1 MVAWRLIVFGLVF
14 SIIGYAHV
22 QGANDVPTY
31 QQPLNDF
38 YQLVQNNE
46 DMKLNEWRIRLRD
59 ERVQAKVSTI
69 EDFMDQ
75 VASFERLDWENTSL
89 STEGSE
95 WKAHFTYVGPNGL
108 TESLQFF
115 AYPTPNQSRS
125 THLVTY
131 EVFGT
136 NESVI
141 ESNIVDE
148 LVEERIHELQMDR
161 PTTYVQIQAKDRSS
175 STDIEKRAK
184 AWIQHLGAETVE
196 ALKEEWF
203 VSYSAY
209 NPDWTPY
216 IETNGTRMNIQV
228 AVRGNQGMGA
238 GTTVTIGT
246 PIITTE
252 Y

>member
-1 MVAWRLIVFGLVF
+1 MVAWRIVVFGLVF
-14 SIIGYAHV
+14 SIVGYAHV

-31 QQPLNDF
+31 QQPLYEF
-38 YQLVQNNE
+38 YQLVEKSE

-59 ERVQAKVSTI
+59 ERVHAKVSTKK
-69 EDFMDQ
+69 DFINF
-75 VASFERLDWENTSL
+75 ASSFEKNGWGKMSL
-89 STEGSE
+89 TTEGTE
-95 WKAHFTYVGPNGL
+95 WKAHFTYVRPSGI

-115 AYPTPNQSRS
+115 VYPTPSQNGS

-136 NESVI
+136 NGSVI

-148 LVEERIHELQMDR
+148 LVEERIHELDMEDS
-161 PTTYVQIQAKDRSS
+161 TTYVQIQANDRSTS
-175 STDIEKRAK
+175 KDIEKRAQ
-184 AWIQHLGAETVE
+184 AWIHQLGAETVE
-196 ALKEEWF
+196 ALKEESF

-228 AVRGNQGMGA
+228 AIREKQGMGT
-238 GTTVTIGT
+238 GTTLTIGT